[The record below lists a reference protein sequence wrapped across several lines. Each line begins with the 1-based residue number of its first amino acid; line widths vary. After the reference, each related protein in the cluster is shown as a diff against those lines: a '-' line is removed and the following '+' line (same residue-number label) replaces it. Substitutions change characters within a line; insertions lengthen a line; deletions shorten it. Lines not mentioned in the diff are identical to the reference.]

1 MVEGQTA
8 TFYVIAEGTGLTY
21 QWYINRNQ
29 GAGWK
34 PIDGATGASYT
45 TSVLKKEYDGFQ
57 YGCLITD
64 ATGAVVQSDIAVLHV
79 SEPVV
84 PPATGDSSTPM
95 LWLAMCILGAAGLM
109 VIARRRRRA

>member
-1 MVEGQTA
+1 MLKRILSLA
-8 TFYVIAEGTGLTY
+8 LALTY

-64 ATGAVVQSDIAVLHV
+64 ATGAVVQSDVAVLHV

-95 LWLAMCILGAAGLM
+95 LWLAMCILGVAGLM